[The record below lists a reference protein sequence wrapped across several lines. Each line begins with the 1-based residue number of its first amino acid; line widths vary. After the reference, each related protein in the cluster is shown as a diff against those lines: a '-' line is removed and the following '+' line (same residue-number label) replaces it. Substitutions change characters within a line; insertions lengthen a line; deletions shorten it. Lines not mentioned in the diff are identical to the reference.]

1 MQLIRKGVLYTLL
14 SFFGVIGNQSVV
26 LAQQPD
32 VQLYKQLYNYPFVF
46 VSDSVVTTPPVIS
59 DSLFDEIARGIR
71 FQVNRTELQKG
82 DPFIS
87 LYNDSLV
94 PWLKKHNLILREV
107 FVKGAASP
115 EGPYQNNVRLSCE
128 RAKRLIEFLS
138 SNLDQPIANRPT
150 NSKCV
155 TEDYAYLVKL
165 MQKAGD
171 AEYQQVKAIWDASKG
186 DELYCKKKLMALN
199 GGTTWKRLLKV
210 YFPTLR
216 QSRLVLWF
224 AVNPKHAP
232 AARPKLTAAPK
243 LAPMLTPTP
252 QYFRTSHAGL
262 LDIPGIANYVSQP
275 VPVDTPVVKQY
286 TRRHMIA
293 LRTNLLHDF
302 LYVPQFGL
310 ATGGNIQLEYYPLS
324 GHYTFN
330 AGFTFH
336 NHRHWD
342 SHKFFQTRDVQL
354 EVRRYFKGQGQFLGT
369 YLGAYAQGTVYGIGF
384 SATKG
389 WEGEGGGA
397 GLTIG
402 HTCKLNKKGSLR
414 LEFSLSAGA
423 FVTVYDPYVWGNPI
437 NGTID
442 GLYYYDYH
450 GSTSKFKE
458 RNHRFAWF
466 GPTNAGIHLTYDII
480 YRKKKEVT
488 R

>member
-1 MQLIRKGVLYTLL
+1 MAHKPDSLLYRQL
-14 SFFGVIGNQSVV
+14 
-26 LAQQPD
+26 AD
-32 VQLYKQLYNYPFVF
+32 YPFVF
-46 VSDSVVTTPPVIS
+46 VSDSIVTTPPVIT

-71 FQVNRTELQKG
+71 FQVNRTELQAA

-94 PWLKKHNLILREV
+94 PWLKDNNLILREIY
-107 FVKGAASP
+107 VKGAASP
-115 EGPYQNNVRLSCE
+115 EGPYDNNVRLSRE
-128 RAKRLIEFLS
+128 RTKRLIEFLS
-138 SNLDQPIANRPT
+138 RNLSQPIADRPT
-150 NSKCV
+150 NTSFV

-165 MQKAGD
+165 MQQAGD
-171 AEYQQVKAIWDASKG
+171 KDYGKVKAIWDACKG
-186 DELYCKKKLMALN
+186 NERLCKKKLRALN
-199 GGTTWKRLLKV
+199 GGRTWRRLVKV

-216 QSRLVLWF
+216 QSRMVLWF
-224 AVNPKHAP
+224 ALNPH
-232 AARPKLTAAPK
+232 
-243 LAPMLTPTP
+243 
-252 QYFRTSHAGL
+252 H
-262 LDIPGIANYVSQP
+262 IP
-275 VPVDTPVVKQY
+275 VPKQRYYFADKADMQIVPSFPVLPTFSMEPVSTDTVVVAQDSP
-286 TRRHMIA
+286 RRHMIA

-302 LYVPQFGL
+302 LYVHQFGF
-310 ATGGNIQLEYYPLS
+310 APGANVQLEYYPLS
-324 GHYTFN
+324 GHYTMN
-330 AGFTFH
+330 AGFTFT

-342 SHKFFQTRDVQL
+342 THKFMQIRDLQL
-354 EVRRYFKGQGQFLGT
+354 ELRRYFKGGGQFIGT
-369 YLGAYAQGTVYGIGF
+369 YLGAYAEGMVYGIGF

-423 FVTVYDPYVWGNPI
+423 FITVYDPYVWGNPI
-437 NGTID
+437 NGSID

-450 GSTSKFKE
+450 GSTSSFKE
-458 RNHRFAWF
+458 RNHRFMWF